1 MNNVMDKSEGILGR
15 WYAEPMD
22 REAALQLYA
31 AAEARLHRYLRTGR
45 HCLTCRFGLVI
56 ARFWLDKDFE
66 NELESLR
73 HVSRGSGHARVLCE
87 LLHGQLLMSRQLEG
101 AMAHLER
108 AFMLGRD
115 LFSPADYFR
124 IMKRHQLLD
133 LIPLSKQPATPR
145 TLHELLTSAAVMR
158 EFDKRQ
164 QRRKPFIFDP
174 KDTYG

>member
-1 MNNVMDKSEGILGR
+1 
-15 WYAEPMD
+15 
-22 REAALQLYA
+22 
-31 AAEARLHRYLRTGR
+31 
-45 HCLTCRFGLVI
+45 
-56 ARFWLDKDFE
+56 
-66 NELESLR
+66 
-73 HVSRGSGHARVLCE
+73 
-87 LLHGQLLMSRQLEG
+87 MSRQLEG

-133 LIPLSKQPATPR
+133 LIPLSKPPATPR